1 MGWRTILIILA
12 VVSPLES
19 ELLPVRT
26 YTTAEGLAADRV
38 SCIVPDSRGF
48 LWFCTPEGLSRF
60 DGYHF
65 VSYGVK
71 EGLAHAAISAVVETR
86 VGEYFVGTARGISRI
101 NASGPGSRFTTYS
114 LAQTAVESSV
124 RDLHEARNGKLWCA
138 TPRSLSEWSPASG
151 FKRREFPLPPKIA
164 ITSVLEA
171 TDGTL
176 WVGTT
181 LGLYRLGE
189 SGIEQTFHVPD
200 GLPGEWVEALLA
212 DSKGGVWAALRG
224 GLVLFSGAGGGEWRV
239 SKVYDEKSGL
249 VGSDVKALTE
259 ASDGT
264 LWVATTHGIG
274 RLKLGGGEPAVLPNL
289 TRAQGLSDRS
299 VIAIAEDRAGNIWAG
314 TAGAGVM
321 RIDRRGFTTYREE
334 DGLATDRVFSVFE
347 DGEGELVAVT
357 LRSSLKGKTLNIFD
371 GAKFR
376 AAAPLIFNYR
386 PSWGVNQLIL
396 RSRTGEW
403 WAATRDG
410 LCRYPAMKAAALDGR
425 TPRTRYARE
434 DNVFSVFEDSQ
445 GGIWASAQWRP
456 GEDHLMRWDPRTE
469 AIQSFAAPRSAGGP
483 LDDLVTAFAEDSHG
497 NIWMGLHRGGVY
509 RYDGHAFRYFQQQDG
524 MPDGLISALVAGR
537 GGLWIASN
545 GGGLGYVADTAEA
558 RPRVEIYDS
567 AHGLASDIVN
577 CLVEDGEGR
586 VYAGT
591 TKGVD
596 QLDPKTG
603 YIRHFSI
610 GLGRGECTSA
620 VRDRTGALWFAT
632 MQGLSRLAPGED
644 FKPAPPRV
652 LLTDLRVG
660 GAQYPLS
667 HLGETRVSR
676 LELKPAQNQLQVEF
690 VGLGAEPAD
699 ALRYSYKLEGADPAW
714 SPPRS
719 QLAVN
724 YAALASGSYRLLVKA
739 VTREGVESESPA
751 VIDFTVLPPVWR
763 RWWFESFAVAL
774 LAALVYAAHR
784 YRVTQAVNVE
794 RIRTAIATDLHDDIG
809 SSLSQIA
816 VLTEV
821 ARAGVNGENRRT
833 QESLQRVAVLA
844 REMVDSLG
852 DIVWSIRAAPDGFDS
867 LVSRMREFALDLLGA
882 QGIEL
887 ELRAG
892 AAGSGERQLSLET
905 RRHLFL
911 MFKECIHNASRHSG
925 CTAVRV
931 DVKVE
936 DHEIMLTV
944 ADNGRGFRAE
954 QTGGGNGIPG
964 MRRRAESAGGSIEW
978 VSHAGEGCSVS
989 IRLPLGRGAYL
1000 FK

>member
-12 VVSPLES
+12 ALSPLES
-19 ELLPVRT
+19 EQLPIRT
-26 YTTAEGLAADRV
+26 YTTADGLAADRV
-38 SCIVPDSRGF
+38 HCIVPDSRGF

-71 EGLAHAAISAVVETR
+71 EGLPHAAISAVVETR
-86 VGEYFVGTARGISRI
+86 GGEYFVGTARGISRI
-101 NASGPGSRFTTYS
+101 NASGPGSRFTTYPPG
-114 LAQTAVESSV
+114 QTAIESSV
-124 RDLHEARNGKLWCA
+124 RDLHEARNGRLWCA
-138 TPRSLSEWSPASG
+138 TPRSLSEWSTAAG
-151 FKRREFPLPPKIA
+151 FKRREFPLPPKVA

-176 WVGTT
+176 WIGTT
-181 LGLYRLGE
+181 VGLYLLGE
-189 SGIEQTFHVPD
+189 SGIAQTFHVPD
-200 GLPGEWVEALLA
+200 GLPGEWVQALLA

-224 GLVLFSGAGGGEWRV
+224 GLVLFRGAGGVWRV
-239 SKVYDEKSGL
+239 SKVYDENSGL

-259 ASDGT
+259 SSDRT
-264 LWVATTHGIG
+264 LWVGTTHGIG
-274 RLKLGGGEPAVLPNL
+274 RLRLGVGEPALLPNL
-289 TRAQGLSDRS
+289 TRAQGLSDRT
-299 VIAIAEDRAGNIWAG
+299 VIAIAEDGAGNIWAG

-357 LRSSLKGKTLNIFD
+357 SRPSLKGKTLNIFD

-376 AAAPLIFNYR
+376 VAAPQPFKDR
-386 PSWGVNQLIL
+386 PSWGSNQVIL
-396 RSRTGEW
+396 RSRAGEW
-403 WAATRDG
+403 WAATKDG

-425 TPRTRYARE
+425 APRTCYARD

-456 GEDHLMRWDPRTE
+456 GENHLMRWDPRTE
-469 AIQSFAAPRSAGGP
+469 AIHNFAAPRSAGGP
-483 LDDLVTAFAEDSHG
+483 LDDLVNAFAEDSHG
-497 NIWMGLHRGGVY
+497 NIWMGLYRGGVY
-509 RYDGHAFRYFQQQDG
+509 RYDGRGFQYFQKQDG
-524 MPDGLISALVAGR
+524 MPGGLIKALAAGR
-537 GGLWIASN
+537 DGLWIASD
-545 GGGLGYVADTAEA
+545 GGGLGYVANTAEA

-567 AHGLASDIVN
+567 ARGLASDVVN

-586 VYAGT
+586 IYAAT
-591 TKGVD
+591 TRGVD
-596 QLDPKTG
+596 RLDPRTG

-610 GLGRGECTSA
+610 GLGRGECMSA
-620 VRDRTGALWFAT
+620 VRDRAGSLWFAT
-632 MQGLSRLAPGED
+632 AQGLSRLAPAGELA
-644 FKPAPPRV
+644 PARPRV
-652 LLTDLRVG
+652 LLTDVRAG

-667 HLGETRVSR
+667 HLGETRISR

-690 VGLGAEPAD
+690 VGLGMGPAD
-699 ALRYSYKLEGADPAW
+699 VLRYSYKLEGADPSW

-724 YAALASGSYRLLVKA
+724 YAALAGGSYRFRVKA
-739 VTREGVESESPA
+739 VTSEGVESELPA
-751 VIDFTVLPPVWR
+751 GIDFTVLPPVWR
-763 RWWFESFAVAL
+763 RWWFESLALAL
-774 LAALVYAAHR
+774 LAALVYGAHR
-784 YRVTQAVNVE
+784 YRVTQAVNLE

-816 VLTEV
+816 VLSEV
-821 ARAGVNGENRRT
+821 ARAGVNDENRRT
-833 QESLQRVAVLA
+833 QESLQKVAVLA

-867 LVSRMREFALDLLGA
+867 LVSRMREFALDLLGP
-882 QGIEL
+882 QGIVL
-887 ELRAG
+887 ELSAG
-892 AAGSGERQLSLET
+892 AAGHGERQLSLET

-911 MFKECIHNASRHSG
+911 MFKECIHNASRHSD
-925 CTAVRV
+925 CTTVRA
-931 DVKVE
+931 DLKVE
-936 DHEIMLTV
+936 DHEIILTV
-944 ADNGRGFRAE
+944 ADNGRGFRAGK
-954 QTGGGNGIPG
+954 TGGGNGIPG

-978 VSHAGEGCSVS
+978 VSRAGEGCSVS

>member
-1 MGWRTILIILA
+1 MRWRATLIVLA
-12 VVSPLES
+12 AIWPLKS

-26 YTTAEGLAADRV
+26 YTTADGLAANRV
-38 SCIVPDSRGF
+38 HCIVPDSRGF

-71 EGLAHAAISAVVETR
+71 EGLAHANISAVVETR
-86 VGEYFVGTARGISRI
+86 GGEYFVGTAQGISRI
-101 NASGPGSRFTTYS
+101 NASGPGSRFTTY
-114 LAQTAVESSV
+114 APGETAVS
-124 RDLHEARNGKLWCA
+124 DLHEARNGKLWCA
-138 TPRSLSEWSPASG
+138 TRRSLSEWSPASG
-151 FKRREFPLPPKIA
+151 FKQREFPLPPA
-164 ITSVLEA
+164 VRITSVLEA
-171 TDGTL
+171 TDGAL
-176 WVGTT
+176 WIGTT
-181 LGLYRLGE
+181 VGLYRLGE
-189 SGIEQTFHVPD
+189 TGIAQTFHKPD
-200 GLPGEWVEALLA
+200 GLPGEWVQALLA
-212 DSKGGVWAALRG
+212 DSKGGVWAAVRG
-224 GLVLFSGAGGGEWRV
+224 GLALFSGAGGGEWRV

-264 LWVATTHGIG
+264 LWVATSHGIG
-274 RLKLGGGEPAVLPNL
+274 RLKLGGGEPALLPNL

-314 TAGAGVM
+314 TEGAGAM
-321 RIDRRGFTTYREE
+321 RIDRRGFTTYRED
-334 DGLATDRVFSVFE
+334 DGLVTDRVFSVFE

-357 LRSSLKGKTLNIFD
+357 LRSSLQGKTLNIFD

-376 AAAPLIFNYR
+376 AAAPQTFNDR
-386 PSWGVNQLIL
+386 PSWGSNQLIL

-403 WAATRDG
+403 WAATKDG
-410 LCRYPAMKAAALDGR
+410 LCRYPAMKAASLDGR
-425 TPRTRYARE
+425 TPRICYARE
-434 DNVFSVFEDSQ
+434 DDVFTVFEDSK
-445 GGIWASAQWRP
+445 GGIWASALWRP

-469 AIQSFAAPRSAGGP
+469 AIQRFAAPRSAGGP
-483 LDDLVTAFAEDSHG
+483 LADLVNAFAEDSHG
-497 NIWMGLHRGGVY
+497 NIWMGLYHGGVY
-509 RYDGHAFRYFQQQDG
+509 RYDGRAFRYFQKQDG
-524 MPDGLISALVAGR
+524 MPGGMINALAAGR

-567 AHGLASDIVN
+567 ARGLASDIVN
-577 CLVEDGEGR
+577 CLVEDGEDR
-586 VYAGT
+586 IYAGT
-591 TKGVD
+591 TRGVD
-596 QLDPKTG
+596 RLDPKTG

-610 GLGRGECTSA
+610 GLGHGECTSA
-620 VRDRTGALWFAT
+620 VRDRAGSLWFAT
-632 MQGLSRLAPGED
+632 LQGLSRLAPFEESA
-644 FKPAPPRV
+644 PAPPRV

-676 LELKPAQNQLQVEF
+676 LELKPAHNQLQVGF
-690 VGLGAEPAD
+690 VGLAFGAGD
-699 ALRYSYKLEGADPAW
+699 GLRYSYKLEGADPEW

-719 QLAVN
+719 ELDVN
-724 YAALASGSYRLLVKA
+724 YAALASGSYRFLVKA
-739 VTREGVESESPA
+739 VTSEGVESESPA
-751 VIDFTVLPPVWR
+751 SIDFTVLPPVWL
-763 RWWFESFAVAL
+763 RWWFESLAVAL
-774 LAALVYAAHR
+774 LAAMVYGAHR
-784 YRVTQAVNVE
+784 YRVTQAVNLE
-794 RIRTAIATDLHDDIG
+794 RVRTAIATDLHDDIG
-809 SSLSQIA
+809 STLSQIA
-816 VLTEV
+816 VLSEV

-833 QESLQRVAVLA
+833 QESLQKVAVLA

-887 ELRAG
+887 KLSAEAVG
-892 AAGSGERQLSLET
+892 HGERQLSLER

-911 MFKECIHNASRHSG
+911 MFKECIHNVSRHSG

-931 DVKVE
+931 DLKVE
-936 DHEIMLTV
+936 DHNIILTV

-954 QTGGGNGIPG
+954 KTGRGNGIVG

-978 VSHAGEGCSVS
+978 ISRGGEGCSVS

>member
-1 MGWRTILIILA
+1 MGWRTILTILA
-12 VVSPLES
+12 AISPLKG

-26 YTTAEGLAADRV
+26 YTTADGLAADHV
-38 SCIVPDSRGF
+38 HCIVPDSRGF

-71 EGLAHAAISAVVETR
+71 EGLANAAISAVVETR
-86 VGEYFVGTARGISRI
+86 GGEYFVGTAGGISRI
-101 NASGPGSRFTTYS
+101 NASGPGSRFTSY
-114 LAQTAVESSV
+114 APGQTAIESSV
-124 RDLHEARNGKLWCA
+124 RDLHEGRNGKLWCA
-138 TPRSLSEWSPASG
+138 TTRSLSEWSRASG
-151 FKRREFPLPPKIA
+151 FRRREFPLPPKVA
-164 ITSVLEA
+164 ITSVLETA
-171 TDGTL
+171 DGIL
-176 WVGTT
+176 WIGTAH
-181 LGLYRLGE
+181 GLYRLGE
-189 SGIEQTFHVPD
+189 TGIAQTFHVPD
-200 GLPGEWVEALLA
+200 GLPGEWVQALLA
-212 DSKGGVWAALRG
+212 DSKGGVWAAVRG
-224 GLVLFSGAGGGEWRV
+224 GLALFSGAGGGEWRV

-264 LWVATTHGIG
+264 LWVGTTRGIG
-274 RLKLGGGEPAVLPNL
+274 RLKLGGGEPALLPNL
-289 TRAQGLSDRS
+289 TRVQGLSDRI

-357 LRSSLKGKTLNIFD
+357 SRPSLKGKLVNIFD

-376 AAAPLIFNYR
+376 VAAPQPFKDR
-386 PSWGVNQLIL
+386 PSWGSNQVIL

-403 WAATRDG
+403 WAATKEG

-425 TPRTRYARE
+425 RPRTCYARE
-434 DNVFSVFEDSQ
+434 DSVFSVFEDSQ
-445 GGIWASAQWRP
+445 GGIWASAEWRP

-469 AIQSFAAPRSAGGP
+469 AIHSFAAPRSAGGP
-483 LDDLVTAFAEDSHG
+483 LDDLVNAFAEDSHG
-497 NIWMGLHRGGVY
+497 NIWMGLYNGGVY
-509 RYDGHAFRYFQQQDG
+509 RYDGRGFRYFQKQDG
-524 MPDGLISALVAGR
+524 MPGGLISALAAGR
-537 GGLWIASN
+537 DGLWIASS

-567 AHGLASDIVN
+567 ARGLASDIVN

-586 VYAGT
+586 IYAGT
-591 TKGVD
+591 TRGVD
-596 QLDPKTG
+596 RLDSRTG
-603 YIRHFSI
+603 YVRHFSI
-610 GLGRGECTSA
+610 GLGRGECMSA
-620 VRDRTGALWFAT
+620 VRDRAGSLWFAT
-632 MQGLSRLAPGED
+632 AQGLSRLTPGEE
-644 FKPAPPRV
+644 FAPARPRV

-690 VGLGAEPAD
+690 VGLGMGPAD
-699 ALRYSYKLEGADPAW
+699 VLRYSYKLEGADPAW

-724 YAALASGSYRLLVKA
+724 YAALASGSYRFLVKA
-739 VTREGVESESPA
+739 VTSEGVESESPA
-751 VIDFTVLPPVWR
+751 AIDFTVLPPVWQ
-763 RWWFESFAVAL
+763 RWWFDTMAVAL
-774 LAALVYAAHR
+774 VAGLVFGAHR
-784 YRVTQAVNVE
+784 YRVVQAVNLE
-794 RIRTAIATDLHDDIG
+794 RIRMAIATDLHDDIG

-816 VLTEV
+816 VLSEV
-821 ARAGVNGENRRT
+821 ARTGVNGENRRT
-833 QESLQRVAVLA
+833 QESLQKVAMLA

-852 DIVWSIRAAPDGFDS
+852 DIVWSIRAVPDGFDS

-882 QGIEL
+882 QGIDFEL
-887 ELRAG
+887 HAG
-892 AAGSGERQLSLET
+892 AAGHGERQLSLET

-931 DVKVE
+931 DLNVE
-936 DHEIMLTV
+936 DHEILLTV

-954 QTGGGNGIPG
+954 KTGGGNGITG

-978 VSHAGEGCSVS
+978 VSRAGEGCSVS
-989 IRLPLGRGAYL
+989 IRLPLWRGAYL